1 MKRAQPEAQLHKA
14 VAAYLRLALKPP
26 TIWTTIGHGGGG
38 KVRGAQLKAMGV
50 MPGWPDI
57 LIMSPGPMVE
67 GTLLIGIELKA
78 AKGRASDAQIDM
90 QARFRNNGAT
100 YEICRSLNEV
110 VTVLLRFCKAPY
122 WLQLHARV

>member
-57 LIMSPGPMVE
+57 IILWMDHDEQTRV
-67 GTLLIGIELKA
+67 TGIELKA
-78 AKGRASDAQIDM
+78 GKGKLSDEQELRSEEFADVGADYVVARSVDDV
-90 QARFRNNGAT
+90 QAILEHT
-100 YEICRSLNEV
+100 SIII
-110 VTVLLRFCKAPY
+110 
-122 WLQLHARV
+122 HARV

>member
-57 LIMSPGPMVE
+57 LIMVPDENATFIV
-67 GTLLIGIELKA
+67 GIELKA
-78 AKGRASDAQIDM
+78 AKGTLSDDQKAMQKAFYSAGAVYHVARSVDMVATHLRAA
-90 QARFRNNGAT
+90 G
-100 YEICRSLNEV
+100 
-110 VTVLLRFCKAPY
+110 VTLYAEPM
-122 WLQLHARV
+122 